1 MMTIKG
7 FKEYCGETLGK
18 LVFPV
23 KNQLS
28 AETKEEFFEILEN
41 VGRCSAGACGGF
53 TGFIY
58 YTETVDFWRK
68 NRKKIMDYASQA
80 AEELGENTLS
90 MVRQFNCLKG
100 DWTEDEI
107 GRALYGNFDEKL
119 FIIYN
124 AMAWFALEEVAYR
137 FSDYKYENEYL
148 TD

>member
-7 FKEYCGETLGK
+7 LKEYCGETLGK
-18 LVFPV
+18 LVIPV
-23 KNQLS
+23 KNQLA

-41 VGRCSAGACGGF
+41 VGRCSSGAGGGF

-58 YTETVDFWRK
+58 YTETSDFWRK
-68 NRKKIMDYASQA
+68 NRKKIMDYASQV
-80 AEELGENTLS
+80 AEELGENTLN

-107 GRALYGNFDEKL
+107 GRALYGNFDEEL
-119 FIIYN
+119 HIIYN

-137 FSDYKYENEYL
+137 FNDYKYENEDL